1 MGQELYSKNVA
12 RLADEEELKKNSEAM
27 PQSNT
32 ELSGSLKFVTP
43 EGEFDAVQWEV
54 TIESEEAITDFCG
67 GEGSVILLNSL
78 MDDALTVKFMNTE
91 FHIEAFDWL
100 FRKEENGNKFYKVM
114 KNEHVNSPSVLDEL
128 FVVAPKTDTN
138 KIGESI
144 ERALASIAEIDAADY
159 DKDLHERIG
168 DAAKGA
174 LGELK
179 TIAPNANINI
189 SGNKFFDSE
198 GNEIM
203 QKNSSAEHCIVK
215 DNSSHTYIIP
225 FEKLADW
232 NAWCEIDEE
241 DKRSWTAP
249 EYAKIFSGRVVF
261 KDYRID

>member
-12 RLADEEELKKNSEAM
+12 RLADEEELKKISEAM
-27 PQSNT
+27 PQPNT

-54 TIESEEAITDFCG
+54 TIESENAIIDFCG
-67 GEGSVILLNSL
+67 GVGSVILLNSL
-78 MDDALTVKFMNTE
+78 MDDALTVRFKNTE

-100 FRKEENGNKFYKVM
+100 FRKEENGKKFYKVM
-114 KNEHVNSPSVLDEL
+114 KNEDVNSPSLLGEL

-144 ERALASIAEIDAADY
+144 DRAVASMAEIDAADY

-174 LGELK
+174 LDDLVE
-179 TIAPNANINI
+179 IA
-189 SGNKFFDSE
+189 K
-198 GNEIM
+198 
-203 QKNSSAEHCIVK
+203 KNSSAEHCIVK
-215 DNSSHTYIIP
+215 DDSGHTYVIP
-225 FEKLADW
+225 FEKLVDW
-232 NAWCEIDEE
+232 NAWLESDEDSE
-241 DKRSWTAP
+241 LAWTPPSFAR
-249 EYAKIFSGRVVF
+249 IFSGRVVF